1 MSIAAI
7 GAIWL
12 RLFLYPKNNESNY
25 LYPVG
30 KASQSDKSCHLHKQW
45 RVHKLYSHST
55 EKKMKWETR
64 MQIVSTICVV
74 NAGLFCIHLYN
85 KSNETLNKPKVEET
99 YLEEN
104 KPISGMF
111 FSSEYVVEEYEYDG
125 TYCLRYD
132 DADANLFDVEIVVDS
147 VTYQSV
153 IESIISGREMVG
165 SLVLNEDLSSD
176 GNQVFTFVPNA
187 VKF

>member
-1 MSIAAI
+1 M
-7 GAIWL
+7 
-12 RLFLYPKNNESNY
+12 
-25 LYPVG
+25 G
-30 KASQSDKSCHLHKQW
+30 KTSQSSESSHLHKRW
-45 RVHKLYSHST
+45 RVHKLCKHSVQ
-55 EKKMKWETR
+55 KKMKA
-64 MQIVSTICVV
+64 STIFYALLAIVV
-74 NAGLFCIHLYN
+74 GAQLISAHIEG
-85 KSNETLNKPKVEET
+85 KGTPSKPEVEEI

-104 KPISGMF
+104 EPISGMF
-111 FSSEYVVEEYEYDG
+111 FSSEYVVEEYEYDDV
-125 TYCLRYD
+125 YCLRYD